1 MGLHGLFVSAHET
14 FREKVIDYPH
24 KKIEILD
31 QNRSTFHPLLGA
43 GSPIQ
48 GPPANLVS
56 TDSGLYRLPILIPA
70 LFISV
75 YGDLGKLVLG
85 ARIFVDLAT
94 FWETIEYITGMC
106 HVGIQVSYMAGK
118 LLKMRIFG

>member
-1 MGLHGLFVSAHET
+1 M
-14 FREKVIDYPH
+14 
-24 KKIEILD
+24 D
-31 QNRSTFHPLLGA
+31 QNRSTFHPLLGV

-48 GPPANLVS
+48 GPSAILVS
-56 TDSGLYRLPILIPA
+56 TDSGSYRLPILIPIN
-70 LFISV
+70 FVSV

-85 ARIFVDLAT
+85 ARIFVDLAI

-106 HVGIQVSYMAGK
+106 HVGIQVSYMAGN